1 MTFLL
6 QATEDDGKVIITADN
21 PISCLFEYAKKVKI
35 PDPDFECVAENL
47 LETWQKG
54 NQTFKKVRLRV
65 ALKKITGISF
75 VFLPEK
81 NEFSKASHRGLVFN
95 GHAAPLFPVSR

>member
-65 ALKKITGISF
+65 ALKKGSA
-75 VFLPEK
+75 K
-81 NEFSKASHRGLVFN
+81 QR
-95 GHAAPLFPVSR
+95 